1 MAAALFGSPREKG
14 DGAGSNAIAAE
25 HARLAAFAD
34 RKGSGKRGKITV
46 GIIGALGSYGYVPLW
61 HTLFTTLGYSV
72 TMPHLDRLDAF
83 TAQAD
88 ATITSENLCTPAK
101 SAHGRVFEMIDR
113 GIDALFAP
121 KYQPTSMCAVL
132 CNYSE
137 VIKNNIPAVIEGKVG
152 LIAPSLVDVKLRN
165 FYDEPEKFAPVLE
178 AIRGFDKSTAP
189 TDGEFREALER
200 ALQVQRAFDTEC
212 VAMHRKA
219 VEELFHN
226 KDEHAV
232 IIAARPY
239 HLAADQ
245 LKGIDAKF
253 AARGYTVL
261 SPLAIR
267 VSLRQVPPPT
277 EEDPTLNQSLFL
289 RWIAEGA
296 IDEPSMNVVFMQTAN
311 CGYDAVSIAEAR
323 RILAEH
329 NRHCAVIDLDADAD
343 EIDAQVEAALKD
355 FESEHAHR
363 KLEGSETLSPAQA
376 IEFLVDSYKDESLRI
391 DARKRSSDLPDSLCN
406 TVSALF
412 RSSLDSFADN
422 PGSSEVRLPA
432 VCKGC
437 LVELLP
443 SLLSRNLERDVTVIW
458 DDHWIESPESLS
470 VGPLRLQAFSQA
482 EDSPTAAVP
491 LHDRQSSEPYSLP
504 VDFTPTIGLAGNP
517 LLCFDRSV
525 TAALTDLV
533 EQNGA
538 RLLPPDPENFRPE
551 DGYGRQLEAYGCQ
564 GVDGVLCLQDAHCLK
579 EHVNIRGSLA
589 SLQRRYP
596 AMQLI
601 AIEVSEDTSPIALS
615 NRVSLAICRILD
627 RKRGEYR
634 REPQGQTA

>member
-14 DGAGSNAIAAE
+14 DGTGSNAIAAE
-25 HARLAAFAD
+25 YAKLAAFAD
-34 RKGSGKRGKITV
+34 QKGFGKRGKTTV
-46 GIIGALGSYGYVPLW
+46 GIIGALSSYGYVPLW

-83 TAQAD
+83 TAQAE
-88 ATITSENLCTPAK
+88 ATITSENVCAPAK

-137 VIKNNIPAVIEGKVG
+137 VIKNNIPAVTEGKVG

-165 FYDEPEKFAPVLE
+165 FYDEPEKFATVLE

-189 TDGEFREALER
+189 TDAEFYEALER

-212 VAMHRKA
+212 VTTHRET

-226 KDEHAV
+226 KDKHGV
-232 IIAARPY
+232 VIAARPY
-239 HLAADQ
+239 HLATDQ
-245 LKGIDAKF
+245 LKGIDGKF
-253 AARGYTVL
+253 AAHGYAVL

-267 VSLRQVPPPT
+267 ISLRQVPPPT
-277 EEDPTLNQSLFL
+277 EEDPTSNQILFL

-296 IDEPSMNVVFMQTAN
+296 IDEPSMNVVFLQTAN

-329 NRHCAVIDLDADAD
+329 NRRCAVIDIDAAAE
-343 EIDAQVEAALKD
+343 EIDAQVNAALED
-355 FESEHAHR
+355 FENERAHR
-363 KLEGSETLSPAQA
+363 ELEDSETLSPAQA
-376 IEFLVDSYKDESLRI
+376 IELLVDSYKDESLRI
-391 DARKRSSDLPDSLCN
+391 DAQKRSTDLPDSLCN

-412 RSSLDSFADN
+412 RGSLDSFAEN
-422 PGSSEVRLPA
+422 PESNEVRLPA

-443 SLLSRNLERDVTVIW
+443 SLLSRNLERDVDVIW

-470 VGPLRLQAFSQA
+470 VGPLRLQAFEAA
-482 EDSPTAAVP
+482 EDGPTATVP
-491 LHDRQSSEPYSLP
+491 LHHRQASEPYSLP

-525 TAALTDLV
+525 VATLAELV
-533 EQNGA
+533 EQNGG
-538 RLLPPDPENFRPE
+538 RLLPPDPTNFRPE
-551 DGYGRQLEAYGCQ
+551 DGYSQQLEAYGRQ
-564 GVDGVLCLQDAHCLK
+564 GIDGVLCLQDAHCLK

-596 AMQLI
+596 AMQLV
-601 AIEVSEDTSPIALS
+601 AIEVSDDTSSIALS

-627 RKRGEYR
+627 RKREQR
-634 REPQGQTA
+634 CEAEEQTA